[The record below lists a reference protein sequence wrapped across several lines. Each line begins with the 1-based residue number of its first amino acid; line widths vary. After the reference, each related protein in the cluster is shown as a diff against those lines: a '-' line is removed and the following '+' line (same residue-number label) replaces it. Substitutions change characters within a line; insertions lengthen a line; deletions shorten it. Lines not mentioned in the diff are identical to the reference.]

1 MTKINNSIYSEPDF
15 MEVFTSKEVKFPKR
29 WDFVD
34 WPVWLDL
41 YSQNIVLKFL
51 VSDCFYQNDCYA
63 VEMELLFFKGKL
75 TCEIYGAYEN
85 SFQEFWNLKRV
96 VSGDDMLIVYVPVAG
111 DSARIPVDEV
121 QILNDFQILQGS
133 WARS

>member
-41 YSQNIVLKFL
+41 YSQNTVLKFL

-63 VEMELLFFKGKL
+63 VEMEFLFFKGKL
-75 TCEIYGAYEN
+75 SCGEIYGAYEN
-85 SFQEFWNLKRV
+85 LFQKFWNLR
-96 VSGDDMLIVYVPVAG
+96 G
-111 DSARIPVDEV
+111 
-121 QILNDFQILQGS
+121 
-133 WARS
+133 W